1 MSDFLSS
8 QGRCGT
14 MRRFFSLV
22 ACLAWAAA
30 ASAKPQAPRGKLTL
44 VQRLAPLR
52 LKAAH
57 EDVQRI
63 QRTRR
68 GMPKPAGLN
77 DYRAILHA
85 HAEDSS
91 HTGGTRPEMLAEAK
105 RAGVDAILLTDHYRP
120 PRDFV
125 TESWRGLRDDVLF
138 IPGSEERG
146 FLLYPAHSIMDRM
159 KDPMPRFLEAITRQS
174 LALG

>member
-1 MSDFLSS
+1 
-8 QGRCGT
+8 
-14 MRRFFSLV
+14 
-22 ACLAWAAA
+22 
-30 ASAKPQAPRGKLTL
+30 
-44 VQRLAPLR
+44 
-52 LKAAH
+52 
-57 EDVQRI
+57 
-63 QRTRR
+63 
-68 GMPKPAGLN
+68 MPKPAGLN

-125 TESWRGLRDDVLF
+125 TERWRGLRDGVLF

-159 KDPMPRFLEAITRQS
+159 KDPMPRFLEAVTRQS
-174 LALG
+174 LALPRTYSVCGF